1 MDCGSQ
7 GKKRFVSTERE
18 SFGDPVIAKT
28 ILSLFFKTIN
38 IKGESERL
46 GEKVKAGAH
55 PGIRSRGKLISNF
68 GQNSKISFCR
78 FNRR

>member
-28 ILSLFFKTIN
+28 ILSLFLKIN

-46 GEKVKAGAH
+46 GEKIKAGAH
-55 PGIRSRGKLISNF
+55 PGI
-68 GQNSKISFCR
+68 
-78 FNRR
+78 